1 MVIQEILIGEANID
15 ALATEQHLAPWSWI
29 DFAGVGLILHIILMI
44 VMTLR
49 IVSVQRNI
57 GVAIAWIAILYTL
70 PVVGFIAYILLGEP
84 MIGRRY
90 RQRINQAHLLMDDMA
105 AREHLV
111 FDQGQQLIPDNYRGV
126 SRIGTRWTGFGVFTG
141 HQMQLLT
148 SPKAIFEHLI
158 TDINAA
164 ERTILIEF
172 YIIYP
177 KGQVLEVLQALMTAV
192 QRGVECHILV
202 DSVGSFSFFNSP
214 EHHQLERAG
223 VFVHQSL
230 PVGLFK
236 TLFKR
241 SDLRNHRKIVVI
253 DEYIGYTGSFNLVDP
268 KFFKQDKNVGQWI
281 DVMIRSASQQPISI
295 ATAMAKVVITDIGA
309 ESNDNLHAL
318 HQRVNSY
325 TRKLYVSRPTIN
337 DINSRIEV
345 LNDGLIE
352 GMQPLISTI
361 IPSIGATIENMR
373 GTTSIAIAPMPIVK
387 NVTAQLIPS
396 APQVTAH
403 VIYNTLVT
411 IIHRANKRIQ
421 ITTPYFV
428 PDEALSGALVTAAK
442 RGIDVTLIIPEKVD
456 SFLVQHASQAYY
468 QELLEAGVKIALF
481 QGGLLH
487 AKMVVIDDDYCLFGT
502 VNIDMRSFY
511 LNMEVSLAIYT
522 PEMVAQVADCQ
533 ETYLQSCRFLGLEEW
548 QQRQSYQRLFDNV
561 VRLFSPLL

>member
-1 MVIQEILIGEANID
+1 MEVDID
-15 ALATEQHLAPWSWI
+15 AIAAEPIATWSWVNL
-29 DFAGVGLILHIILMI
+29 AGYGWILHILVMI

-57 GVAIAWIAILYTL
+57 GVAIAWIAMLYTL
-70 PVVGFIAYILLGEP
+70 PVVGLIAYLLLGEP

-90 RQRINQAHLLMDDMA
+90 RQRMQQAQLLTNDMA
-105 AREHLV
+105 ARERLILDKGQSLV
-111 FDQGQQLIPDNYRGV
+111 PDNYRGV
-126 SRIGTRWTGFGVFTG
+126 SRIGTRWTGFGVYPD

-148 SPKAIFEHLI
+148 SSQTIFERLI
-158 TDINAA
+158 EDIDEAK
-164 ERTILIEF
+164 RSILIEF

-177 KGQVLEVLQALMTAV
+177 KGQVIDVLTAIIAAA

-214 EHHQLERAG
+214 EHQALERAG
-223 VFVHQSL
+223 VLVHQSL

-253 DEYIGYTGSFNLVDP
+253 DENIGYTGSFNLIDP
-268 KFFKQDKNVGQWI
+268 KFFKQDKKVGQWI
-281 DVMIRSASQQPISI
+281 DVMIRSISYQPISI

-309 ESNDNLHAL
+309 ESKSNLDAL
-318 HQRVNSY
+318 HQRMNTY
-325 TRKLYVSRPTIN
+325 TRKLYVLPPTIN
-337 DINSRIEV
+337 DIDRRIQV
-345 LNDGLIE
+345 SHNGVAQDGLSAH
-352 GMQPLISTI
+352 QLV
-361 IPSIGATIENMR
+361 A
-373 GTTSIAIAPMPIVK
+373 GTTSIAIAQMPTVN
-387 NVTAQLIPS
+387 NVIAQLIPS

-411 IIHRANKRIQ
+411 LIHRANKRIQ

-442 RGIDVTLIIPEKVD
+442 RGLDVTLIIPEKVD

-481 QGGLLH
+481 KGGLLH
-487 AKMVVIDDDYCLFGT
+487 AKMVVIDEDYCLFGT

-522 PEMVAQVADCQ
+522 PEMVAQIADCQ
-533 ETYLQSCRFLGLEEW
+533 RSYLQSCRYLELVEW
-548 QQRQSYQRLFDNV
+548 QQRQGYQRLFDNV
-561 VRLFSPLL
+561 LRLFSPLL

>member
-1 MVIQEILIGEANID
+1 MLEANID
-15 ALATEQHLAPWSWI
+15 VLVTEPVLASWSFG
-29 DFAGVGLILHIILMI
+29 DFAGLGLTLHIILMI

-57 GVAIAWIAILYTL
+57 GVAIAWIAVLYTL

-90 RQRINQAHLLMDDMA
+90 RQRMEQARLLTNDVA
-105 AREHLV
+105 ARERLV
-111 FDQGQQLIPDNYRGV
+111 FDQGQELIPANYQGV
-126 SRIGTRWTGFGVFTG
+126 SRIGTRWTGFGVYPK

-148 SPKAIFEHLI
+148 TPEAIFKALI
-158 TDINAA
+158 TDIGQAKH
-164 ERTILIEF
+164 TIFIEF

-177 KGQVLEVLQALMTAV
+177 KGRVLDVLQALMSAAE
-192 QRGVECHILV
+192 RGVECHVLA
-202 DSVGSFSFFNSP
+202 DSVGSFNFFGSL
-214 EHHQLERAG
+214 EYQELERAG
-223 VFVHQSL
+223 VFVYQSL
-230 PVGLFK
+230 PVGLLK
-236 TLFKR
+236 TFFKR

-268 KFFKQDKNVGQWI
+268 QFFKQDKNVGQWI
-281 DVMIRSASQQPISI
+281 DVMMRIVSHEPISI

-309 ESNDNLHAL
+309 ESKDNLDAL
-318 HQRVNSY
+318 HQRMNSY
-325 TRKLYVSRPTIN
+325 TRKLYVLHPTIN
-337 DINSRIEV
+337 DINSRIQV
-345 LNDGLIE
+345 LDDEKTLNLE
-352 GMQPLISTI
+352 PTK
-361 IPSIGATIENMR
+361 GA
-373 GTTSIAIAPMPIVK
+373 TSIAIPQKPTVE

-411 IIHRANKRIQ
+411 IIHRANTRIQ

-442 RGIDVTLIIPEKVD
+442 RGLEVTLIIPEKVD

-468 QELLEAGVKIALF
+468 QELLEAGVTIALF
-481 QGGLLH
+481 KGGLLH

-511 LNMEVSLAIYT
+511 LNMEVSLAIYSE
-522 PEMVAQVADCQ
+522 EMVAQIVDCQ
-533 ETYLQSCRFLGLEEW
+533 ETYLQNCHLLGLEEW
-548 QQRQSYQRLFDNV
+548 EQRQGYQRLFDNV

>member
-1 MVIQEILIGEANID
+1 MEAIID
-15 ALATEQHLAPWSWI
+15 ALATEQHLASWSWS
-29 DFAGVGLILHIILMI
+29 DFAGLGLILHIILMV

-49 IVSVQRNI
+49 VVSVQRNI
-57 GVAIAWIAILYTL
+57 GVAIAWIAVLYTL
-70 PVVGFIAYILLGEP
+70 PVFGFMAYILVGEP

-90 RQRINQAHLLMDDMA
+90 RQRVDQASLLMNDMA
-105 AREHLV
+105 ARERMV
-111 FDQGQQLIPDNYRGV
+111 FDQGQDLLPVNYRGV
-126 SRIGTRWTGFGVFTG
+126 SRIGTRWTGFGVFAG

-148 SPKAIFEHLI
+148 SSRSFFNRLI
-158 TDINAA
+158 DDINNAK
-164 ERTILIEF
+164 RTILIEF

-177 KGQVLEVLQALMTAV
+177 KGQVIDVLQSLRAAAK
-192 QRGVECHILV
+192 RGVECHILI
-202 DSVGSFSFFNSP
+202 DSVGSFSFFNSS
-214 EHHQLERAG
+214 EHRALERAG

-268 KFFKQDKNVGQWI
+268 KFFKQDKGVGQWI
-281 DVMIRSASQQPISI
+281 DVMMRSVSQQPISI
-295 ATAMAKVVITDIGA
+295 ATAMAKVVVTDIGA
-309 ESNDNLHAL
+309 ENNDNLYAL
-318 HQRVNSY
+318 DKRVNSY
-325 TRKLYVSRPTIN
+325 TRKLYVLNPTIN
-337 DINSRIEV
+337 DINSRIQV
-345 LNDGLIE
+345 LVDDLDNY
-352 GMQPLISTI
+352 
-361 IPSIGATIENMR
+361 IPIVPGSK
-373 GTTSIAIAPMPIVK
+373 SIAIPQMPVVNDVI
-387 NVTAQLIPS
+387 AQLIPS

-442 RGIDVTLIIPEKVD
+442 RGVDVTLIIPEKVD

-487 AKMVVIDDDYCLFGT
+487 AKTVVIDDDYCLFGT

-522 PEMVAQVADCQ
+522 PEMVAQIADCQ
-533 ETYLQSCRFLGLEEW
+533 DTYLQSCRFLSLEEW
-548 QQRQSYQRLFDNV
+548 RQRRDSERLFDNV